1 MKNTTYTME
10 LDTELDIQEFYG
22 ENLDDGDFYGSVDEC
37 ESSVLKID
45 EYGIDFLGLGSTG
58 LRKLKS
64 KTGDLLI
71 AAERAVNSA
80 DKNMGAPLLSN
91 DRLEIAPVVDN
102 ELIKGICLENGF
114 TESELVNAVF
124 LAVPAGLTVMP
135 IAQWVVDKYTT
146 NASSFSKITVYDKAN
161 FTYNTVGFGFNNMEH
176 DRGSKIVIGG
186 KIGSKTYV
194 APYMLV
200 EKLNELNTLN
210 NQLFEGYLL
219 GINENEKKALK
230 YSQSSHYYR
239 NLREKAYNK
248 VFSTENENTEPVF
261 EENTENA
268 WAFKVLDNYYKANRD
283 FWKSELELDIMEL
296 QEVLISSL
304 QAQDWR
310 YAENT
315 IARAVIRENNKILSS
330 FIDFYNGEAVI
341 DAINELELDKTKFAA
356 VQAELVKLAK
366 YYLAN
371 ESDEDNAFSVD
382 EKLEDYDSNKGTDY
396 SQSRGYKKAYLEKPI
411 VEKAIARGVITEYI
425 YTEHYTR
432 SFECYAMELELSEL
446 RKSSVA
452 HEEEQKARFKEMAK
466 EQAFWDRMEKELG
479 VTGLTAFTPAS
490 NCPDREAEW
499 AARSDEHF
507 AYFLSNLEG
516 KLC

>member
-1 MKNTTYTME
+1 MTYGDVEQFLEENGLDYDLDGLVFEPEDSIFNIGNT
-10 LDTELDIQEFYG
+10 QW
-22 ENLDDGDFYGSVDEC
+22 
-37 ESSVLKID
+37 
-45 EYGIDFLGLGSTG
+45 
-58 LRKLKS
+58 RKLQS
-64 KTGDLLI
+64 KVGDEVLDS
-71 AAERAVNSA
+71 ERQYNSVF
-80 DKNMGAPLLSN
+80 KNMGAALLSN
-91 DRLEIAPVVDN
+91 NRLEIAPVLN
-102 ELIKGICLENGF
+102 SELVKGICLENGF

-124 LAVPAGLTVMP
+124 VAVPNDLVVMP
-135 IAQWVVDKYTT
+135 IAQWVINKYTT
-146 NASSFSKITVYDKAN
+146 NTASFSKITVYDKAN
-161 FTYNTVGFGFNNMEH
+161 FKSNTVGFGFNNMEH

-186 KIGSKTYV
+186 KIGRKMFV

-200 EKLNELNTLN
+200 DKLSELNTLN

-219 GINENEKKALK
+219 GISENEKKALK
-230 YSQSSHYYR
+230 YSQNSHYYR
-239 NLREKAYNK
+239 NLREKAYDK
-248 VFSTENENTEPVF
+248 VFSSKTENGQAVF

-268 WAFKVLDNYYKANRD
+268 WAFKVLDNYYKANREY
-283 FWKSELELDIMEL
+283 WQSELELDLIEL
-296 QEVLISSL
+296 RETLFASL

-310 YAENT
+310 YKAKT

-341 DAINELELDKTKFAA
+341 DAINELELDKKKFAA
-356 VQAELVKLAK
+356 VQAELVKLAE

-425 YTEHYTR
+425 HAKHYSR

-452 HEEEQKARFKEMAK
+452 HEEEQEDRFKEMAK

-490 NCPDREAEW
+490 NCPDREAQW
-499 AARSDEHF
+499 AARSEEHF
-507 AYFLSNLEG
+507 AYFMSNLRS